1 MLLAGLLALVGCG
14 SSAPDPNDT
23 SGFADAANASVT
35 TVLADLEDYWTV
47 TQPAIGGPAFAPP
60 SGGYHPVDASAGGAG
75 ALCVTSPA
83 QITGNAFYC
92 PDQDGLVWDTSAL
105 VPVLWGRGG
114 AGAVAAAFAH
124 EYGHAVQAR
133 IGPTPAQRSAD
144 AVRYPTL
151 LVEAQ
156 ADCYAGAFL
165 AWLRD
170 GGSTRER
177 LDAADLL
184 PSLQVLLDFRDPPGM
199 VAVDPA
205 AHGRG
210 VDRLEFVLRGWGSG
224 AAVCLAMTTAD
235 LPLDR
240 PTETGEQPRYADP
253 GQAMADATPS
263 LRRLAAGWPG
273 GSGGPGDPP
282 PAAPADLDTARPY
295 GHFAAATAAA
305 LATGRAVTGTGI
317 GAACFAGVWT
327 ATVVAQPT
335 AGGLGAWAGDPDEAL
350 DLVRHRPD
358 ATADQLVAFADGWRR
373 GPAACR

>member
-1 MLLAGLLALVGCG
+1 MLLAGLLALTGCG
-14 SSAPDPNDT
+14 PAAPDP
-23 SGFADAANASVT
+23 SGSPGFADAANAAVT
-35 TVLADLEDYWTV
+35 TVLADLEDYWTA
-47 TQPAIGGPAFAPP
+47 TQPIIGGPAFVPP
-60 SGGYHPVDASAGGAG
+60 AGGYHPVDAAAGGAG

-105 VPVLWGRGG
+105 VPVLWSRGG

-133 IGPTPAQRSAD
+133 VGPTPAQRSTD
-144 AVRYPTL
+144 PVRYPTL

-177 LDAADLL
+177 MDTADLL
-184 PSLQVLLDFRDPPGM
+184 PSLQVVLDFRDPAGM

-224 AAVCLAMTTAD
+224 AAACRALTTTD

-240 PTETGEQPRYADP
+240 RTENGGRPRYADP
-253 GQAMADATPS
+253 AGAVADAAPS
-263 LRRLAAGWPG
+263 LRRLVTGWPD
-273 GSGGPGDPP
+273 GSGTMGDPP
-282 PAAPADLDTARPY
+282 SPDPADLDAARPF
-295 GHFAAATAAA
+295 GQFAAAAAAA
-305 LATGRAVTGTGI
+305 LATGHAVTGSDI
-317 GAACFAGVWT
+317 GAACFAGAWT
-327 ATVVAQPT
+327 AAVTSAPT
-335 AGGLGAWAGDPDEAL
+335 TGGLGAWAGDPDEAL
-350 DLVRHRPD
+350 DLVRSRPG
-358 ATADQLVAFADGWRR
+358 ATTDQLVAFAAGWQR
-373 GPAACR
+373 GPDGCR